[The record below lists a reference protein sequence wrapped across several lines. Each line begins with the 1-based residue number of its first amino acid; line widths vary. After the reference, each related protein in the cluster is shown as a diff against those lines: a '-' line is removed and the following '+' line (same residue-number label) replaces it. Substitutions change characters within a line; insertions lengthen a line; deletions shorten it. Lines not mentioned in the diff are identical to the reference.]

1 MLLLR
6 SLLYLVFLFV
16 TVAPWGLMSCLVFPL
31 RMPQRYLLITW
42 WTTIAIWGA
51 RHIVGINYQVLGLDN
66 IPDRKKNGGVIFLA
80 KHQSRYET
88 LLFRSLFQ
96 YMCYVYKRELHWVPF
111 FGWGIALC
119 DMISIDRA
127 KGKQALDQVADVG
140 GKKLR
145 DGWNM
150 IMFPEGTRVDPGH
163 KKRYKI
169 GGTYLSVAT
178 RVPVVP
184 VAHNAGDVW
193 PRGKWTKQPG
203 TVTVSI
209 GAPIYPGDM
218 TAEQQMVK
226 VEAWIE
232 AEMRAR
238 FPHQYA
244 GAGAKQTT
252 TFMPVDETGAGAAAA
267 GSAAAGGADT
277 VNGANSANTAATAG
291 APRSR

>member
-6 SLLYLVFLFV
+6 SIAFLLFLFV
-16 TVAPWGLMSCLVFPL
+16 TVAPWGIMSCLAFPL
-31 RMPQRYLLITW
+31 RMPRRYFLITY

-51 RHIVGINYQVLGLDN
+51 KHIVGIDYRVIGLEN
-66 IPDRKKNGGVIFLA
+66 VPDRVKQGGVIFLA

-88 LLFRSLFQ
+88 LLFRTLFK

-119 DMISIDRA
+119 DMIPIDRA
-127 KGKQALDQVADVG
+127 RGKEALDQVARVG
-140 GKKLR
+140 GKKLHE
-145 DGWNM
+145 GWNM
-150 IMFPEGTRVDPGH
+150 VMFPEGTRVAPGQ

-169 GGTYLSVAT
+169 GCTYLSIAT

-184 VAHNAGDVW
+184 IAHNAGDFW
-193 PRGKWTKQPG
+193 PRGKWVKTPG
-203 TVTVSI
+203 TVTVVI
-209 GAPIYPGDM
+209 GPPIHPGDM
-218 TAEQQMVK
+218 NAEQQMAR

-244 GAGAKQTT
+244 G
-252 TFMPVDETGAGAAAA
+252 
-267 GSAAAGGADT
+267 
-277 VNGANSANTAATAG
+277 TAPA
-291 APRSR
+291 